1 MSLVDRFLNG
11 LRNNPLT
18 AALIIVGIVVTA
30 IASFGD
36 AVRKLIALAPKAA
49 PVAVSGRWTSEP
61 LADARTKLM
70 FSYTFEIKADGER
83 IYGSA
88 VRNSPACTT
97 DDHAGVC
104 AGFGKAVALLE
115 AAREG
120 PSISFACDWGEL
132 PGAAPWTW
140 VPTRESFRVRL
151 DGGTMKAVMQDNQNR
166 PPVEFSA
173 TRAPG

>member
-18 AALIIVGIVVTA
+18 AVLIIIGIVVIA
-30 IASFGD
+30 VASFGD
-36 AVRKLIALAPKAA
+36 AVRKLVALAPKPA
-49 PVAVSGRWTSEP
+49 PVAVSGRWTSEA
-61 LADARTKLM
+61 LTDARTKLA
-70 FSYTFEIKADGER
+70 FSYTFEIKSDGDR
-83 IYGSA
+83 LYGSA
-88 VRNSPACTT
+88 VRNAPTCTP
-97 DDHAGVC
+97 DNRAGVC

-120 PSISFACDWGEL
+120 PALSFACDWGEL

-140 VPTRESFRVRL
+140 VPTRESFRVRI
-151 DGGTMKAVMQDNQNR
+151 DGGTMKGVMQDNQNR